1 MNYVGLKDENKN
13 MRVLGLKFRSFQL
26 GSWAFIPNVKTLGI

>member
-13 MRVLGLKFRSFQL
+13 MTVMGLKFRLFQL
-26 GSWAFIPNVKTLGI
+26 GSWAFIRNVKTLGI